1 MKNCVPLR
9 KILNFMKVKSFF
21 MIVVRVI
28 GLFVLVDAFKLLA
41 TTISQLSAMVLY
53 DSDASEGIVVSITF
67 FVIFAILLFLIIY
80 FLLMRP
86 GKLVDKLELDTG
98 FEEEKFEL
106 NLSKSTILRISIIV
120 IGGVVLLYE
129 IPHFVQ
135 EIFFFWQAKQTRW
148 VEDPQ
153 TRYLI
158 YSSVIIVISYF
169 LIYYNKKIV
178 EYIEKKTTNDTIKD

>member
-1 MKNCVPLR
+1 
-9 KILNFMKVKSFF
+9 MKVKSFF
-21 MIVVRVI
+21 MIVVRII
-28 GLFVLVDAFKLLA
+28 GLFVLIDVFKLFP
-41 TTISQLSAMVLY
+41 TTIPQLSTMTMY
-53 DSDASEGIVVSITF
+53 DDTSMGIVALVTF
-67 FVIFAILLFLIIY
+67 FVVFVILLLLIVY

-86 GKLVDKLELDTG
+86 EKLVDKLELDTG

-120 IGGVVLLYE
+120 IGGIVLLYE

-135 EIFFFWQAKQTRW
+135 EIFFFWQAKQVKW
-148 VEDPQ
+148 IEDLE

-178 EYIEKKTTNDTIKD
+178 ECIEKKTTNDTIKLDENSEDKK

>member
-1 MKNCVPLR
+1 
-9 KILNFMKVKSFF
+9 
-21 MIVVRVI
+21 MIVVRII
-28 GLFVLVDAFKLLA
+28 GLFVLIDLFKLLP
-41 TTISQLSAMVLY
+41 TTIPQLFTMTMY
-53 DSDASEGIVVSITF
+53 DDDTSMGIVALVTF
-67 FVIFAILLFLIIY
+67 FVAFVILLFLIVY

-86 GKLVDKLELDTG
+86 GKLVDKLKLDTG

-120 IGGVVLLYE
+120 IGGIVLLYE

-135 EIFFFWQAKQTRW
+135 EIFFFWQAKQIRW
-148 VEDPQ
+148 IEDPE

-178 EYIEKKTTNDTIKD
+178 EYIEKKTTNDTIKPDENSEENTDKTCP